1 MGNEK
6 WLRWNLLASRL
17 SITQKEVEELGMTIQ
32 TFEYLTYK
40 QVAKRLGV
48 TRQTIYRWIK
58 NGKFPAPVKVG
69 DQTVRF
75 RMKDIERFEN
85 SLTAQYYRKR

>member
-1 MGNEK
+1 
-6 WLRWNLLASRL
+6 
-17 SITQKEVEELGMTIQ
+17 MTIQ